1 MAEMLREVDGR
12 ELASPAQF
20 LREIVEPCLP
30 VVMRGLVSGWPA
42 VHAATRSVED
52 LQGYLARFDNGGE
65 TEAFVGDP
73 KIAGKYYYTEDLKGF
88 NFERR
93 RMRFA
98 DAVSAI
104 VAAHGQNGAPTMYV
118 GSVPV
123 NDYLPGFAAQNV
135 LQVLAAHV
143 APRIW
148 LGHAS
153 NVSAHFDAFDNVA
166 CVVAGARRF
175 TLYPPD
181 AIEGLYVG
189 PLDNTMAGQPV
200 SLAASAPVDDDRYP
214 RFRSIRERALRAE
227 LKPGDGIYIPKLW
240 WHQIES
246 TASFNGLVNYWW
258 DAFTAGPDPP
268 YTSLLLSMITISERP
283 PREREAWKAFFD
295 HYVFR
300 SNGHPL
306 AHLPAEQHG
315 LLGPLKENYAKIR
328 AMVMHRLRGG

>member
-1 MAEMLREVDGR
+1 MSQSLREVDGR
-12 ELASPAQF
+12 DLSSPSQF
-20 LREIVEPCLP
+20 IREVVEPCLP
-30 VVMRGLVSGWPA
+30 VVMRGLVGGWPA
-42 VHAATRSVED
+42 VHAATRSAED
-52 LQGYLARFDNGGE
+52 FQGYLTRFDNGGQ

-73 KIAGKYYYTEDLKGF
+73 KIAGKYYYTDDLKGF

-93 RMRFA
+93 RMSFA
-98 DAVSAI
+98 EAVAAI
-104 VAAHGQNGAPTMYV
+104 VATHGRSETPTMYV

-135 LQVLAAHV
+135 LQVLPAHV
-143 APRIW
+143 TPRIW
-148 LGHAS
+148 LGHPS

-175 TLYPPD
+175 TLFPPET
-181 AIEGLYVG
+181 IEGLYVG

-200 SLAASAPVDDDRYP
+200 SLAASAPEDDERYP
-214 RFRSIRERALRAE
+214 LFRRIRERALRAE
-227 LKPGDGIYIPKLW
+227 LRPGDGIYIPKLW

-258 DAFTAGPDPP
+258 DAFAVGPDPP
-268 YTSLLLSMITISERP
+268 YASLLLSMITIAERP

-306 AHLPAEQHG
+306 AHLPSEQHG
-315 LLGPLKENYAKIR
+315 LLGPLKDNYAKIR
-328 AMVMHRLRGG
+328 AMVMQRLRGG